1 MNVQLWSA
9 IISAS
14 ISASVAGTVGVMTW
28 KYNQATLREKRI
40 AEKRENITKQ
50 LNEFYGP
57 LISYLN
63 ITNALREIYTKDK
76 PEGFR
81 TLTYLLD
88 PDQTYKTRQGS
99 SKVVLT
105 ESDRL
110 ILGEIIE
117 IEDKIEL
124 LVVEKGGLV
133 DEPRLM
139 FNHGLINGIET
150 TGTSRLS
157 LLAELIRHF
166 RVLKLAYAGKLHGE
180 VQRYKDF
187 VFPTEINRVL
197 RDKFEFL
204 QRELNKLSK

>member
-1 MNVQLWSA
+1 MNPQLWSA
-9 IISAS
+9 VIAAS
-14 ISASVAGTVGVMTW
+14 ISAAVAGTIGIMTW
-28 KYNQATLREKRI
+28 RYNKETLREKRV
-40 AEKRENITKQ
+40 AEKRASIAKQ

-88 PDQTYKTRQGS
+88 PEQVYETNQGAL
-99 SKVVLT
+99 KVALT

-117 IEDKIEL
+117 IEEKIES

-133 DEPRLM
+133 DEPQLM
-139 FNHGLINGIET
+139 FNYLNGTESAR
-150 TGTSRLS
+150 GSQLS
-157 LLAELIRHF
+157 LLAALIRHF
-166 RVLKLAYAGKLHGE
+166 RILKLAYTGKLHGE
-180 VQRYKDF
+180 IQRYKDF
-187 VFPTEINRVL
+187 VFPTEIKGVL
-197 RDKFEFL
+197 RKKFESL
-204 QRELNKLSK
+204 HRELDKLSR